1 MLKNNTS
8 NGNRKIRVGS
18 HCFSVHFCG
27 VIVRTMNQSTSYE
40 IVEKGI
46 RFLTTNFKNQ
56 PSLEDTA
63 SHLQLSTFHFQRV
76 FTEWAGISPKKFVQ
90 FLTMEALK
98 KEITRAENMIEA
110 AETVGLSS
118 QSRVYDLFVTLEA
131 VTPGEY
137 KTRGRGLLVEYG
149 IHPTPFGDCFIAVT
163 ERGICSLSF
172 LQEPVSTALQNLH
185 SQWENA
191 EIRQN
196 QQSTA
201 GVAKGIFNNQRTDR
215 YNLWIRGTAFQVKV
229 WEALLNIPFGS
240 VMSYQGVARLSGN
253 PLAIRAA
260 ASAIASNPVAY
271 LIPCHRVI
279 RSEGII
285 GNYRWD
291 PARKTAMI
299 G

>member
-1 MLKNNTS
+1 
-8 NGNRKIRVGS
+8 
-18 HCFSVHFCG
+18 
-27 VIVRTMNQSTSYE
+27 MNHPASYE

-46 RFLTTNFKNQ
+46 RFLTANFRNQ

-63 SHLQLSTFHFQRV
+63 AHLHLSPFHFQRV

-98 KEITRAENMIEA
+98 KEVNRTENLIA
-110 AETVGLSS
+110 AADTVGLSA

-137 KTRGRGLLVEYG
+137 KNGGRGLLVEYG

-172 LQEPVSTALQNLH
+172 LHESAEKLLQGLRR
-185 SQWENA
+185 QWEHA

-196 QQSTA
+196 QEATA
-201 GVAKGIFNNQRTDR
+201 VIASDIFSKHAAGR
-215 YNLWIRGTAFQVKV
+215 YKLWVKGTAFQVKV
-229 WEALLNIPFGS
+229 WEALLKIPFGS
-240 VMSYQGVARLSGN
+240 VMSYQGLARLSGQ
-253 PLAIRAA
+253 PLATRAA

-299 G
+299 GWERGRSVKSEQ

>member
-1 MLKNNTS
+1 
-8 NGNRKIRVGS
+8 
-18 HCFSVHFCG
+18 
-27 VIVRTMNQSTSYE
+27 MNYPASYE

-46 RFLTTNFKNQ
+46 RFLTANFRNQ

-63 SHLQLSTFHFQRV
+63 AHLHLSPFHFQRV
-76 FTEWAGISPKKFVQ
+76 FTEWAGISPKKFIQ

-98 KEITRAENMIEA
+98 KEVNLTENLIA
-110 AETVGLSS
+110 AADTVGLSA

-137 KTRGRGLLVEYG
+137 KSGGRGLRVEYG

-172 LQEPVSTALQNLH
+172 LHEPAETLLQRLRT
-185 SQWENA
+185 QWEQA
-191 EIRQN
+191 EIRPN
-196 QQSTA
+196 QEAT
-201 GVAKGIFNNQRTDR
+201 GVIASDIFSKHASGR
-215 YNLWIRGTAFQVKV
+215 YKLWVKGTAFQVKV
-229 WEALLNIPFGS
+229 WEALLKIPFGS
-240 VMSYQGVARLSGN
+240 VMSYQGVARLSGK
-253 PLAIRAA
+253 PLATRAA
-260 ASAIASNPVAY
+260 ASAIAGNPVAY

-285 GNYRWD
+285 GSYRWD

-299 G
+299 GWERGRAMINEK

>member
-1 MLKNNTS
+1 
-8 NGNRKIRVGS
+8 
-18 HCFSVHFCG
+18 
-27 VIVRTMNQSTSYE
+27 MNHSTSYE

-46 RFLTTNFKNQ
+46 RFLTSNFRNQ

-63 SHLQLSTFHFQRV
+63 SHLQLSPFYFQRV

-98 KEITRAENMIEA
+98 KEISRAENMIEA
-110 AETVGLSS
+110 AETVGLSA

-137 KTRGRGLLVEYG
+137 KTKGRGLLVEYG
-149 IHPTPFGDCFIAVT
+149 IHPTPFGNCFIAVT
-163 ERGICSLSF
+163 ERGICSLCF
-172 LQEPVSTALQNLH
+172 LHEPVSKVIQNLH
-185 SQWENA
+185 LQWEQA

-196 QQSTA
+196 QESTA
-201 GVAKGIFNNQRTDR
+201 GIAEGIFNNQTAGH
-215 YNLWIRGTAFQVKV
+215 YNLWIRGTPFQVKV
-229 WEALLNIPFGS
+229 WEALLKIPFGS
-240 VMSYQGVARLSGN
+240 VVSYQGVARMTGK
-253 PLAIRAA
+253 PLATRAA
-260 ASAIASNPVAY
+260 ASAIANNPVAY

-291 PARKTAMI
+291 PGRKTVMI
-299 G
+299 GWERGKTINNEQ